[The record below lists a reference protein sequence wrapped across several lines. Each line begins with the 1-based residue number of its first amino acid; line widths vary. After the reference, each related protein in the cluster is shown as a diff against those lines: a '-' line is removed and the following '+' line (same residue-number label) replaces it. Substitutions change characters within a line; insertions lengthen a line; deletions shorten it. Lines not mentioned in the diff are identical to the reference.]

1 MAYFNLIQNKG
12 VFKVEIFFYGKTYL
26 YPFLLYFLE
35 SILINLY
42 NLLTNLI
49 KLTFVEEDVIKLF
62 DLKANELSHQPC
74 SFS

>member
-35 SILINLY
+35 SILMY
-42 NLLTNLI
+42 NLLTTLI

>member
-1 MAYFNLIQNKG
+1 MAYFNLIQSKG

-35 SILINLY
+35 SILMY
-42 NLLTNLI
+42 NLLTTLI